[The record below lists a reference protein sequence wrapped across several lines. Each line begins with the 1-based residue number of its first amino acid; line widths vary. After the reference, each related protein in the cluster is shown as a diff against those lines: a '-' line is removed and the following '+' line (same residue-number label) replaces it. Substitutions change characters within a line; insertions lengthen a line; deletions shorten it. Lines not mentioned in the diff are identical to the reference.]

1 MGNLMQSLRSNRDR
15 VIAIATKYGA
25 SNIRV
30 FGSVAR
36 GSDSASSDVDLLVDM
51 EQGHSLIDRIAL
63 IQDLEDLLGHPVDV
77 ATPRT
82 LHERIRDQVMA
93 EAVPL

>member
-1 MGNLMQSLRSNRDR
+1 MDNVMQSL
-15 VIAIATKYGA
+15 
-25 SNIRV
+25 NIRV

-51 EQGHSLIDRIAL
+51 EPGHSLIDRIAL

-77 ATPRT
+77 ANPRT
-82 LHERIRDQVMA
+82 LHEQIRDQVMA